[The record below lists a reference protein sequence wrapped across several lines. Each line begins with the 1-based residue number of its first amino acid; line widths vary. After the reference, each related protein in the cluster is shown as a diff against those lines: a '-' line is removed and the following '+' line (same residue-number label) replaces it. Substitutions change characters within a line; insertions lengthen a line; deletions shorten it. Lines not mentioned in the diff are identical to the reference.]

1 MEYQELALYN
11 RQGGEAFTQKNVTEK
26 KVTSLSEKDK
36 NLLKLYKKKIIEQRQ
51 EIENLK
57 KKLKKYEK

>member
-1 MEYQELALYN
+1 MEYQELKLYN
-11 RQGGEAFTQKNVTEK
+11 RQGGEAFTKKNVTE

-57 KKLKKYEK
+57 KRLKQYEK

>member
-11 RQGGEAFTQKNVTEK
+11 RQGGEAFTQKNVTE

-51 EIENLK
+51 EIEILK